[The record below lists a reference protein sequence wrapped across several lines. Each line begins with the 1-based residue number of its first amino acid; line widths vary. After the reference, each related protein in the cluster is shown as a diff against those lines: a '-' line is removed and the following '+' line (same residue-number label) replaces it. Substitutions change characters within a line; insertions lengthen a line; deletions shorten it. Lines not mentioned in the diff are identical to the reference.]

1 MLEPPKIPGVNFPE
15 HIGNYRLVREL
26 GRGSMGTVY
35 LAYQESLGRDLA
47 LKVLAPEFTRDDEF
61 VERFRREGKIAAR
74 LRHPHIVQVFDA
86 SDRDGHYYIAME
98 YLGSRT
104 LKDLMTHHN
113 GKLPLRVAVA
123 LGEQL
128 LNALSHA
135 HAQGVI
141 HRDVKPANILITDQD
156 EAALT
161 DFSIAKIKTANKLTQ
176 TGMMIGTPEY
186 MSPEQFEGKKVDGR
200 ADLYAVGVIMYEMFT
215 GIQPYRG
222 ETTPEVMKAHFFKRP
237 PDVSTANPEV
247 SQALSNVVMKALEK
261 DPEHRWGSA
270 NEMRQALLEAGGA
283 SLAETSLDQFLA
295 AVTSGKISL
304 DDANSAREKVKAAID
319 QGYRKNLSIMMVDL
333 AGSSKIK
340 LPNQTLHADR
350 AFRDYRA
357 TINAVLKAHGCT
369 SFDWSGDGAICIF
382 QTPLPAVSA
391 GLEIQSLV
399 EEVARRHPDLPDRL
413 LARIGVQTGEVYLDP
428 RRSLGEFASRTVDQ
442 AGHIEKDCPPGAVH
456 VGEST
461 MDQTKDRI
469 RYEKVGTNRD
479 NVTVYRAIPGQ
490 VPARPAT
497 VALLDTPE
505 PAPVPPKLHLLDDEP
520 AVGAPRFCPG
530 CGKPAMAGARFCP
543 GCGYDMGSLIQPSP
557 IAEPEPPRPAP
568 VKPARL
574 SVGEASPIVQR
585 GPSKEGPMPRPP
597 EPEPVKPEPK
607 PEPAPVKRAVVYL
620 GDDDEPGDPAPPS
633 ASVPAEGPMVHFDDP
648 PRKTTPLPPPQSPIW
663 WGWWVGVGAF
673 LMASVGHTALRAK
686 IFGVQLIGGPMML
699 GGLVGLFGM
708 IPLAFFLTRK
718 YSKEGSSWARQAQY
732 APAAFAILLLVILAA
747 LKH

>member
-1 MLEPPKIPGVNFPE
+1 
-15 HIGNYRLVREL
+15 
-26 GRGSMGTVY
+26 MGTVY

-74 LRHPHIVQVFDA
+74 LRHPNIVQVFDA

-104 LKDLMTHHN
+104 LKDLMVQHG
-113 GKLPLRVAVA
+113 GKLPLRSAVA

-128 LNALSHA
+128 LNALGHA

-200 ADLYAVGVIMYEMFT
+200 ADLYAVGVIMYEMLT

-237 PDVSTANPEV
+237 PDVNTANPEV
-247 SQALSNVVMKALEK
+247 SAAVSNVVMKALEK
-261 DPEHRWGSA
+261 DPEHRWSSA

-304 DDANSAREKVKAAID
+304 DDANQAREKVKAAID

-413 LARIGVQTGEVYLDP
+413 LARIGIQTGEVYLDP

-461 MDQTKDRI
+461 MEQTKDRI
-469 RYEKVGTNRD
+469 RFEKVGTNRD

-497 VALLDTPE
+497 VALLDGPAE
-505 PAPVPPKLHLLDDEP
+505 PPPAPAAPVVKMNLLDDAPPGTTP
-520 AVGAPRFCPG
+520 APKFCPG
-530 CGKPAMAGARFCP
+530 CGKPPLAGARFCP

-557 IAEPEPPRPAP
+557 IAEPAPKPKAAPPRLA
-568 VKPARL
+568 L
-574 SVGEASPIVQR
+574 GEASPIVQR
-585 GPSKEGPMPRPP
+585 APSKEGRPP
-597 EPEPVKPEPK
+597 EPPLPEPK
-607 PEPAPVKRAVVYL
+607 PEPAPVKPRAVVYL
-620 GDDDEPGDPAPPS
+620 GDDDEEGDPAPPP
-633 ASVPAEGPMVHFDDP
+633 ASVPAQEPMVMFDE
-648 PRKTTPLPPPQSPIW
+648 PRKTTPMPAPESPIW

-673 LMASVGHTALRAK
+673 LMASVGHTALKAR
-686 IFGVQLIGGPMML
+686 IFGVGLLGGPMML
-699 GGLVGLFGM
+699 GGLVGLLGM
-708 IPLAFFLTRK
+708 IPVSFFLTRK
-718 YSKEGSSWARQAQY
+718 YAREGSNWARQAKF
-732 APAAFAILLLVILAA
+732 APAAFALLLLVILAA